1 MQGAVLDRV
10 SARAVWAP
18 PFVTNERQVAFS
30 ERLGEIHCP
39 FGCSAR
45 RPIAPLVEGGAALA
59 SVGFLISE
67 ARVYSS
73 SCADPPVDT
82 PSEDRQK
89 TSQIKKWWVDGA

>member
-1 MQGAVLDRV
+1 MRC
-10 SARAVWAP
+10 
-18 PFVTNERQVAFS
+18 
-30 ERLGEIHCP
+30 IHCP